1 MKSIS
6 KDTRGV
12 TLIEVIVAL
21 VILGA
26 LGVLSTMALTKMAES
41 YLWAKDNA
49 HLAQKAQVALTRIS
63 AELNYASQPVVVD
76 PGTIIYH
83 AEYPDGT
90 EANNNRIVIQGNE
103 LFLRLPG
110 NEQYVLADN
119 VTAFTLSEP
128 NDYLIG
134 IELRLEGVNGIEQH
148 FTTSI
153 AHR

>member
-6 KDTRGV
+6 KDTKGV
-12 TLIEVIVAL
+12 TLIEVIVVL

-26 LGVLSTMALTKMAES
+26 LGVLGTMALTKMAES

-63 AELNYASQPVVVD
+63 AELNYASQAEVD
-76 PGTIIYH
+76 AGEIKYQ

-90 EANNNRIVIQGNE
+90 AVNNNRIGIQGNE

-128 NDYLIG
+128 NNYLIG
-134 IELRLEGVNGIEQH
+134 IELHLEGVNGVEQR